1 LTNTAVSANDRRGR
15 EIAGITWMSSLG
27 ICADA
32 GRTKGRLWG
41 NAQLDESTGF
51 VTLAALLLAS
61 KR

>member
-1 LTNTAVSANDRRGR
+1 
-15 EIAGITWMSSLG
+15 MSSPG